1 MNYSLENFDDVLES
15 EITDE
20 MSGNGKLLML
30 YPENADMESI
40 IEICDYLNTFDFVRV
55 AFPSI
60 IMLQSDD
67 SVEGGEQ
74 NPVEPEPE
82 KTSESQTAT
91 VNPAPVNHQTGDEV
105 ILYAII
111 AFVSLSIS

>member
-1 MNYSLENFDDVLES
+1 
-15 EITDE
+15 
-20 MSGNGKLLML
+20 
-30 YPENADMESI
+30 
-40 IEICDYLNTFDFVRV
+40 
-55 AFPSI
+55 
-60 IMLQSDD
+60 MLQSDD
-67 SVEGGEQ
+67 PVEGGEK

-111 AFVSLSIS
+111 AFVSLSIIITVFALKNRKGNRSLH